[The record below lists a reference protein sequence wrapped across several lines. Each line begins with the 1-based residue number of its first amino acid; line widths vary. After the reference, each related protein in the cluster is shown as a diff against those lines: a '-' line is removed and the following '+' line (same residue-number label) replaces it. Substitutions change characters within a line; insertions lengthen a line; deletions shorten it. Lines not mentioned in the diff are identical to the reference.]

1 MVKKLNAEQIRILEK
16 YEVNMRI
23 SEKKRIKKK
32 YSKMGSHRVRHDW
45 SDSAVAAGSVIYI
58 FSQIQ
63 QEIKNSNPMNIK
75 QKNERYLLI

>member
-32 YSKMGSHRVRHDW
+32 YSKMGSHRVRHD
-45 SDSAVAAGSVIYI
+45 
-58 FSQIQ
+58 
-63 QEIKNSNPMNIK
+63 
-75 QKNERYLLI
+75 